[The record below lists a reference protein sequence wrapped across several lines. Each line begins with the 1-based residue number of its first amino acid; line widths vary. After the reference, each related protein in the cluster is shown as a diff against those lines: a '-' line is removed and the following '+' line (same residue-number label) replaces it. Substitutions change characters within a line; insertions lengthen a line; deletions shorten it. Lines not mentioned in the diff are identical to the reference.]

1 LSNGNEAD
9 ISEDDDDENVV
20 TSKLLKKAIEA
31 SKAERKKPK
40 SNFKI
45 V

>member
-9 ISEDDDDENVV
+9 ISEDDDDENVE
-20 TSKLLKKAIEA
+20 TSKLLKKAIET
-31 SKAERKKPK
+31 SKAERKKQK